1 MKLSKRYIK
10 AYKGSSIAIILSILL
25 SIALIVGVE
34 TLKATNDQLEILK
47 YKYAGN
53 PYGVTFSNLTG
64 EQVHKIE
71 KDKNIKHLGLASV
84 YRTTSKEEQQQSA
97 ITAANDNYILRNSIL
112 LQGRLPRKKNE
123 MVAEAW
129 VLENYKIEP
138 KIGKDVRLK
147 VIDKKGKTATETFH
161 LVGIISDNAS
171 RKSRGEPELYVP
183 IEVEN
188 QSKIYAYVEFKDS
201 IDRYRE
207 SDKIRKAAGIKEADI
222 SIDDDLAALISSNT
236 GFHFLRDYKIILI
249 LSFICGIV
257 IFGVYKISFYK
268 RIREY
273 GILRAVGL
281 NKAKLF
287 QLIFQELFYLYLIAV
302 PIGVMAGFLGT
313 VVIQRL
319 AGSVQTRFE
328 FFGNEITIGL
338 VFPVFIIISCII
350 IIGVLLLLISFF
362 TCQEMQLQSIM
373 DSIHRNFN
381 AVHRKHNVITVDY
394 LRKFIKPYQAIAL
407 KNSIRHRGI
416 AFMIVLSMS
425 VCGILFIS
433 LNYKLSIKEENDTKQ
448 FERNYWNGDYMLNEY
463 NDYTTV
469 TGIRRE
475 TLKKIQGL
483 KAVKKLETGMYIPSR
498 LIIDDED
505 ILAKDFYKLL
515 NESASDTYYKS
526 YSGMDKNGNEFV
538 LKNSIR
544 GYNRNALKKLKN
556 YLIEGT
562 IDVNK
567 MENEDVAVLFIPQF
581 TDKSPVYFGKGKGVA
596 DLKTGDKITVKFRK
610 DKDVASKEYWTLED
624 KDAEYQYTEFT
635 VDAVVY
641 YPYMSE
647 TSPMGGFTPE
657 VIISEKRF
665 KKITGIKAYNTV
677 NVVSNKKV
685 NDKKLEKKIMQIVT
699 EDKGVV
705 TSNII
710 KEKENIVS
718 ANKKMMVYN
727 LGITF
732 ILFVITIA
740 NIINNIG
747 FSILS
752 RTSEF
757 GILRAIG
764 LNEEALKKMIL
775 FEGVLYGIFSSIITV
790 ILSYVLQIYL
800 YNQSGVKTVAIDFHI
815 NYLDYVVVIG
825 SNIILGGIIAYR
837 QSKKIYSAPI
847 MECINTVE

>member
-1 MKLSKRYIK
+1 MKLSKKYIK
-10 AYKGSSIAIILSILL
+10 AYKGSSIAIMLSILL

-47 YKYAGN
+47 YKYAGD
-53 PYGVTFSNLTG
+53 PYGVIFSNLTE

-71 KDKNIKHLGLASV
+71 KNKNIKHLGLASV
-84 YRTTSKEEQQQSA
+84 YSTTSKEEQQQST
-97 ITAANDNYILRNSIL
+97 ITGANDNYILRNSIL
-112 LQGRLPRKKNE
+112 LQGKLPRKRNE
-123 MVAEAW
+123 MAAEAW

-138 KIGKDVRLK
+138 KIDQDIRLK
-147 VIDKKGKTATETFH
+147 VINKMGKTESETFH

-171 RKSRGEPELYVP
+171 RKSKGEPELYIP
-183 IEVEN
+183 IDADN
-188 QSKIYAYVEFKDS
+188 QSKFYAYVEFKDNVN
-201 IDRYRE
+201 RYKE
-207 SDKIRKAAGIKEADI
+207 SDEIRKAAGIKETQI

-236 GFHFLRDYKIILI
+236 GFHFLRDYKIIVI

-302 PIGVMAGFLGT
+302 PIGVLTGFLGA
-313 VVIQRL
+313 VVIQRF

-338 VFPVFIIISCII
+338 VFPIFIIISCII
-350 IIGVLLLLISFF
+350 IIGVLLLLISLF
-362 TCQEMQLQSIM
+362 TCREVQKQSIM
-373 DSIHRNFN
+373 DSIHRSFN
-381 AVHRKHNVITVDY
+381 IVHRKHNVITVDF

-407 KNSIRHRGI
+407 KNSFRYKGI
-416 AFMIVLSMS
+416 TFMIILSMS

-448 FERNYWNGDYMLNEY
+448 FEQKYWNGDYMLNEY

-469 TGIRRE
+469 TGISKE
-475 TLKKIQGL
+475 TLQKIQAL
-483 KAVKKLETGMYIPSR
+483 KGVKNLETGMYMPSR

-515 NESASDTYYKS
+515 NESASDIYYKS

-544 GYNRNALKKLKN
+544 GYNRNALNKLTN

-562 IDVNK
+562 IDANK

-581 TDKSPVYFGKGKGVA
+581 TDKSPVYFGKGKSVA
-596 DLKTGDKITVKFRK
+596 ELKVGDKITVKFRK

-624 KDAEYQYTEFT
+624 KGAKYQYKDFT
-635 VDAVVY
+635 VGAVVY
-641 YPYMSE
+641 YPYMTE
-647 TSPMGGFTPE
+647 TSPAGGFTPE

-677 NVVSNKKV
+677 NVVSNKKE
-685 NDKKLEKKIMQIVT
+685 NDIKLEKEITKIAT

-710 KEKENIVS
+710 KEKENILE
-718 ANKKMMVYN
+718 ANRKTMVYN
-727 LGITF
+727 LGITL

-752 RTSEF
+752 RTNEF

-775 FEGVLYGIFSSIITV
+775 FEGVLYGIFSSIITA

-800 YNQSGVKTVAIDFHI
+800 YNHSGVKTVASDFNI
-815 NYLDYVVVIG
+815 NYWDYVIVIV

-837 QSKKIYSAPI
+837 QSNKIYRTPI